1 MMAIGVPLFC
11 QALDTTERVVRLQWI
26 SAGPAEEVAMS
37 RGTEPHGIKIKRAYE
52 APSAQDGTRVLV
64 DRLWPRG
71 LRKSAAA
78 IDRWE
83 KEVAPSPALRQWFGH
98 DPARWDE
105 FSRRYRAEL
114 KLKAR
119 AEPIQELRAIAR
131 EHPLTLVYA
140 AHDEQHNHAIV
151 LREVLLRGARTVR
164 SKARKG

>member
-1 MMAIGVPLFC
+1 
-11 QALDTTERVVRLQWI
+11 
-26 SAGPAEEVAMS
+26 MS
-37 RGTEPHGIKIKRAYE
+37 RSTEPYGIKIKRAYE
-52 APSAQDGTRVLV
+52 APSAQDGARVLV

-71 LRKSAAA
+71 LRKSAAG

-114 KLKAR
+114 KLKER
-119 AEPIQELRAIAR
+119 AEPIQELRAMAR

-151 LREVLLRGARTVR
+151 LREVLLRRAGAAVR
-164 SKARKG
+164 GAARQMKTRR